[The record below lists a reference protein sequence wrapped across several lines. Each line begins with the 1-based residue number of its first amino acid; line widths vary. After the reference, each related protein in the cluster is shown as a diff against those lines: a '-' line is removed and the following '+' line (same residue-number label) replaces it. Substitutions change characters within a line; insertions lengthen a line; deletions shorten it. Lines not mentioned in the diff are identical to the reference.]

1 MPQQSSRIDWME
13 RDRGMRQAAGDAVN
27 ALLAESG
34 RPIKI
39 RPATIARRMG
49 ELSLLQQKAHL
60 LPATTAYM
68 ARVTETDVDYARRK
82 IEWLRCSLAAASEAD
97 RKSTRLNSSH

>member
-39 RPATIARRMG
+39 RPATIARRMA
-49 ELSLLQQKAHL
+49 ELSLLQQTAHTF
-60 LPATTAYM
+60 PATTAYM
-68 ARVTETDVDYARRK
+68 ARVKETDVDYARRN
-82 IEWLRCSLAAASEAD
+82 IDYLMFSIAAHLEPPP
-97 RKSTRLNSSH
+97 KPVL